1 MRSTRRRPTR
11 RPPTPRSLTW
21 LIVVVPMMSG
31 GCKDSYTIV
40 DPPAEVSLDAQLRS
54 TLGGWGTAPILPVAA
69 QNPALVDLGR
79 SLFFDKILSGNRD
92 VACATCHDPFTHVAD
107 ALSLPIGTG
116 GTGTGLARE
125 LGAGRQFVPRNA
137 PSLLNQGLGFFYL
150 FWDGRVNEEGGPGR
164 FKTPTNVPLPS
175 GLSGLLAAQAMLPVL
190 NRAEMRGISGDVDL
204 AGKPNELAAIAD
216 ASPTA
221 IWSAT
226 MQRLLAIQEYQAK
239 FNAAFPG
246 VPTSSLG
253 FQHAANAI
261 AAFEIE
267 AFTRTNSP
275 FDRFLR
281 GEDRA
286 MTAAEKRGGILFFG
300 RARCS
305 SCHFGPLLGGQS
317 FANIGAPQIGPGV
330 GNAAPLDLG
339 RGEEF
344 PTVPQYK
351 FAFRVQPLRN
361 VELTAPYMH
370 SGAYPSLEAV
380 VRHYNNA
387 DSAQRNFD
395 ASHLPPAVRA
405 THHGDP
411 ATVKAV
417 LDALDFRLREP
428 LRLTET
434 EQADLVAFLKS
445 LTDPSA
451 RNLTSIVPARVPS
464 GLTVR

>member
-1 MRSTRRRPTR
+1 MRSIRQR
-11 RPPTPRSLTW
+11 PTPRHLTW
-21 LIVVVPMMSG
+21 LTALVVPLVSA
-31 GCKDSYTIV
+31 GCKDSYSIA
-40 DPPAEVSLDAQLRS
+40 DPPSEVTLDAQLRQ
-54 TLGGWGTAPILPVAA
+54 TIGGWGTAPILPVAA

-92 VACATCHDPFTHVAD
+92 VACATCHDPFTQAHD

-116 GTGTGLARE
+116 GTGAGLTRS
-125 LGAGRQFVPRNA
+125 LGTGRQFVPRNA

-150 FWDGRVNEEGGPGR
+150 FWDGRVNEEGGFGR
-164 FKTPTNVPLPS
+164 FKTPVNAPLPN

-190 NRAEMRGISGDVDL
+190 NRAEMRGVSGDLDL
-204 AGKPNELAAIAD
+204 TGGPNELAAISD

-221 IWSAT
+221 IWAAA
-226 MQRLLAIQEYQAK
+226 MKRVLAIQAYQAK

-253 FQHAANAI
+253 FEHAANAI

-275 FDRFLR
+275 FDRFLH
-281 GEDRA
+281 GNDRA
-286 MTAAEKRGGILFFG
+286 MTAEEKRGGVLFFG
-300 RARCS
+300 KARCS

-317 FANIGAPQIGPGV
+317 FANVGAPQIGPGV
-330 GNAAPLDLG
+330 GNAAPLDIG

-344 PTVPQYK
+344 PTTPHYR

-370 SGAYPSLEAV
+370 SGAYPTLEAV

-387 DSAQRNFD
+387 DSAQRNYNP
-395 ASHLPPAVRA
+395 SHLAPAVRA
-405 THHGDP
+405 MHHGDP
-411 ATVKAV
+411 ATFKAV
-417 LDALDFRLREP
+417 LETMDFRLREP
-428 LRLTET
+428 LRLTAT
-434 EQADLVAFLKS
+434 EQAELVAFLKS

-451 RNLTSIVPARVPS
+451 RNLTAIVPASVPS
-464 GLTVR
+464 GLTVRD